1 MGAVFFFERGPT
13 MATTRLIP
21 MHISKGQTIAQ
32 SLKDRFDYGRNPDK
46 TKGGEYITAYE
57 CDPVT
62 ADAEF
67 TLAKAKY
74 KAVTGR
80 EQKADADVITYQI
93 RQSFKHGEITPEE
106 ANRIGYEL
114 AMRWTKGRHAFIV
127 TTHTD
132 TAHIHNHIYYNST
145 SLDYTRK
152 FRNFWGSSFALRRVS
167 DRLCLENGLSIVKN
181 PKPHSKSKFKHYGQW
196 QEGREKPL
204 TFQEKLRLAIDT
216 ALAERPSDFAA
227 FLALMEAAGYEVKQQ
242 RGAFSFRAPGQ
253 DRFTRLRASTLGE
266 GYGPEDIQAAISGTR
281 KLPGQPA
288 RKVNLLVDIQ
298 AKLNAGKGPGY
309 ERWAK
314 IFNLKQM
321 AAALAYLQDNGLT
334 EYEQLA
340 EKAAAITERFHTL
353 SGQIKAA
360 EAALAVNTELR
371 TATVKYAKTRPVF
384 EAYKAAKYSKKF
396 LVEHEADIEIYR
408 AARADFQRL
417 LNGAKLP
424 RMEALVEQGRKLAAE
439 KKALYAEY
447 REAKKAMQEV
457 TTVKANIDYLL
468 GFTGQE
474 KTKEQ
479 ER

>member
-1 MGAVFFFERGPT
+1 
-13 MATTRLIP
+13 MATTRFIP

-46 TKGGEYITAYE
+46 TKGGEFITAYE

-62 ADAEF
+62 ADVEF

-74 KAVTGR
+74 KAITGR
-80 EQKADADVITYQI
+80 EQKADADVITYQM
-93 RQSFKHGEITPEE
+93 RQSFEPGEITPEE

-114 AMRWTKGRHAFIV
+114 GMRWTKGRHAFIV
-127 TTHTD
+127 TTHID
-132 TAHIHNHIYYNST
+132 KSHIHNHIYYNST

-181 PKPHSKSKFKHYGQW
+181 PKPHSKTKYKNYGQW

-204 TFQEKLRLAIDT
+204 NFQEKLRLAIDN
-216 ALAERPSDFAA
+216 ALAERPADFTA
-227 FLALMEAAGYEVKQQ
+227 FLSLLEAAGYEVKQQ
-242 RGAFSFRAPGQ
+242 RGAVSFRTSGQ
-253 DRFTRLRASTLGE
+253 ERFTRLRASTLGE
-266 GYGPEDIQAAISGTR
+266 DYTAEAIQAAISGSR
-281 KLPGQPA
+281 KLPGQPV

-298 AKLNAGKGPGY
+298 AKLKAGKGPGY

-321 AAALAYLQDNGLT
+321 TAALAYLQDNGLM

-340 EKAAAITERFHTL
+340 KKAAVTTERFHTL
-353 SGQIKAA
+353 AEQIKST
-360 EAALAVNTELR
+360 EAALNTNAELKG
-371 TATVKYAKTRPVF
+371 AIVKYARTRPVF

-396 LVEHEADIEIYR
+396 LAEHEADIEIYR
-408 AARADFQRL
+408 AVRADFQRL
-417 LNGAKLP
+417 LDGAKLP
-424 RMEALVEQGRKLAAE
+424 RMETLKEESHKLIEQ
-439 KKALYAEY
+439 KKRLYASY
-447 REAKKAMQEV
+447 REAKKDMQEV
-457 TTVKANIDYLL
+457 MAAKANIDYLL
-468 GFTGQE
+468 GYSGQE